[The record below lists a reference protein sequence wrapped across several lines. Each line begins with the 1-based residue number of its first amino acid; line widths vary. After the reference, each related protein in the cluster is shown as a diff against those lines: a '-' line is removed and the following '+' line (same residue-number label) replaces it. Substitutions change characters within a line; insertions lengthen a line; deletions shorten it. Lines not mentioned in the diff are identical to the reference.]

1 MKWTPIGENT
11 SAAVVPS
18 GVAVRCIEHK
28 AYEPSNVA
36 TAVALMYIPCDQA
49 TADAWIEKEEKAWKR
64 EQRKA

>member
-1 MKWTPIGENT
+1 MKWTAIGEKT

-18 GVAVRCIEHK
+18 GIALRCTEDR
-28 AYEPSNVA
+28 AYEPVNVA
-36 TAVALMYIPCDQA
+36 TAVALMHIPCDQA